1 MREHACGVCR
11 LFGGA
16 HCWLEEEDRRIMM
29 MIALFFLFLSA
40 PAPAP
45 ATFFFSGACPVAYVA
60 GALLDMRETYP
71 CAAIFA

>member
-1 MREHACGVCR
+1 
-11 LFGGA
+11 
-16 HCWLEEEDRRIMM
+16 MM